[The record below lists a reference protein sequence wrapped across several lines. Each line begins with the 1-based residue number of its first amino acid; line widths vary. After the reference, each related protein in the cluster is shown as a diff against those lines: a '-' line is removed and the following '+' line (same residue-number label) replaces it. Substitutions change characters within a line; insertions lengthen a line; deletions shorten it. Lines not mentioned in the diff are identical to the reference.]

1 MDGLVT
7 TPTRVPAGLWDS
19 LQEICWRQDIRFMED
34 AARILG
40 VSAVEIKR
48 RLLGTRGV
56 LCGVIST
63 GAGGCAYDGTQC
75 PIMVL
80 HPGER
85 WERCSEAAEVN
96 GFCWLHRKGKGQRY
110 DSCFFEGFEKRHPF
124 RFEGEIVWVA
134 EDSSVLTGGGK
145 ILKDVRIDIT
155 NGVAHDRRPPPP
167 PSSKTK
173 TNCEEDKENMVGAKH
188 ADTPLD
194 D

>member
-1 MDGLVT
+1 MYWMDGLIT

-19 LQEICWRQDIRFMED
+19 LQEICWRQDVRFMED

-40 VSAVEIKR
+40 VPAVEIKR

-56 LCGVIST
+56 LCGVVST
-63 GAGGCAYDGTQC
+63 DGAAYDGTQC

-85 WERCSEAAEVN
+85 WARCSEAAEVN
-96 GFCWLHRKGKGQRY
+96 GFCWLHRKGKGQRF

-124 RFEGEIVWVA
+124 RFEGEIVWA
-134 EDSSVLTGGGK
+134 AADGSVLTGGGK
-145 ILKDVRIDIT
+145 ILKDVCIDIT

-167 PSSKTK
+167 TKTK
-173 TNCEEDKENMVGAKH
+173 EVEGFASDNTDS
-188 ADTPLD
+188 PLND
-194 D
+194 